1 MFGTRRAF
9 TSREASKKNIAPD
22 LLACHRTTTRNESL
36 EHTGYTTEREKKSF
50 SVQNMRSHSVANLA
64 LKMRFISND
73 CYSF

>member
-36 EHTGYTTEREKKSF
+36 EHTGYTTERKKKF
-50 SVQNMRSHSVANLA
+50 LRAKHA
-64 LKMRFISND
+64 LTQCSQSSIENEIQIK
-73 CYSF
+73 